1 MIFKSIVYKSFKS
14 EIRKDMDERKE
25 ILFEYQLTYN
35 KHAGINTYLVGKE
48 KHSPELT
55 WKADRKDQEKF
66 HVYHFHDINFSFLP
80 PLKGHFQKYIIY

>member
-55 WKADRKDQEKF
+55 
-66 HVYHFHDINFSFLP
+66 
-80 PLKGHFQKYIIY
+80 